1 MSNREC
7 KLFFRAT
14 PEEYEII
21 KGRMADVGSKNL
33 SAYVRKLVLSGYVIE
48 MDMTDFKE
56 ILRLVSISSNNL
68 NQYARRANETGSIYL
83 ADIKELQKSYVQVI
97 ELLGKLLDRLNAVE

>member
-97 ELLGKLLDRLNAVE
+97 ELLGKILDRLNAVE